1 MPELNLEAARK
12 MVDAA
17 FDYAREHNW
26 KLSIAV
32 LDAGGHILQISR
44 MDNCNFLAPEIA
56 RGKAYAAAAWKQ
68 PSAELA
74 TRWNNGAMQASGM
87 VAASGQRIVPVQ
99 GGLPI
104 FDGDR
109 CVGAI
114 GGSGARGNE
123 DEDAARAGLKAAG
136 FSEAPAG

>member
-1 MPELNLEAARK
+1 MAELDLAAARK
-12 MVDAA
+12 MIEAG
-17 FDYAREHNW
+17 FDYARQHNW
-26 KLSIAV
+26 KLAIAV
-32 LDAGGHILQISR
+32 LDAGGHVVQVSR
-44 MDNCNFLAPEIA
+44 MDGANFLAPEIA

-74 TRWNNGAMQASGM
+74 TRWQGGAMYASGM

-104 FDGDR
+104 FDGVR

-114 GGSGARGNE
+114 GASGARGNE
-123 DEDAARAGLKAAG
+123 DEDSARTGLKAAG
-136 FSEAPAG
+136 FS